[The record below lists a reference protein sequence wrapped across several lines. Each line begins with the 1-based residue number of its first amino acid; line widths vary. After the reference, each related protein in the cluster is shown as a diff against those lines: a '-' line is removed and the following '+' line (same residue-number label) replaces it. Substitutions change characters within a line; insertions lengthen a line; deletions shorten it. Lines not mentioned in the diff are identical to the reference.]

1 MNMKADLSVDLSSFP
16 LIAVILTRG
25 DHCQVGILLMI
36 IKLLLSYYWLL
47 SLFWY
52 WQGATTGGRPFS
64 DGHIVKQTAGWLQ
77 MMIVAMMKMIL
88 MILMVM
94 KTELLVATQYNLEL
108 RGVRTRNTQRVLI
121 KLQLKD
127 SSGKQGFFF
136 DIIDRQK
143 CGDDDD
149 SCLHVDDEFL
159 RSARTKVWG
168 KNDAKALQTAKMF
181 W

>member
-1 MNMKADLSVDLSSFP
+1 
-16 LIAVILTRG
+16 
-25 DHCQVGILLMI
+25 
-36 IKLLLSYYWLL
+36 
-47 SLFWY
+47 
-52 WQGATTGGRPFS
+52 
-64 DGHIVKQTAGWLQ
+64 
-77 MMIVAMMKMIL
+77 MMIVAMVKMIL

-143 CGDDDD
+143 CGDDEG
-149 SCLHVDDEFL
+149 SCLHIDDEFL
-159 RSARTKVWG
+159 RSARTKV
-168 KNDAKALQTAKMF
+168 
-181 W
+181 

>member
-1 MNMKADLSVDLSSFP
+1 M
-16 LIAVILTRG
+16 
-25 DHCQVGILLMI
+25 
-36 IKLLLSYYWLL
+36 
-47 SLFWY
+47 
-52 WQGATTGGRPFS
+52 
-64 DGHIVKQTAGWLQ
+64 
-77 MMIVAMMKMIL
+77 L

-108 RGVRTRNTQRVLI
+108 RGVRTRNTQRVMI

-149 SCLHVDDEFL
+149 EGSCLHIDDEFL
-159 RSARTKVWG
+159 RSARTKV
-168 KNDAKALQTAKMF
+168 
-181 W
+181 

>member
-1 MNMKADLSVDLSSFP
+1 MK
-16 LIAVILTRG
+16 
-25 DHCQVGILLMI
+25 QN
-36 IKLLLSYYWLL
+36 
-47 SLFWY
+47 
-52 WQGATTGGRPFS
+52 
-64 DGHIVKQTAGWLQ
+64 AGWPQ
-77 MMIVAMMKMIL
+77 MMIKMML

-108 RGVRTRNTQRVLI
+108 RGVRTRNTQRVMI

-149 SCLHVDDEFL
+149 SCLHIDDEFL

-168 KNDAKALQTAKMF
+168 KNDAKAFQTAKVLSTYWVLF
-181 W
+181 ELVRSKKGFLPKSYLGWKLIDLVSPDQWYQLFGTLTFVGGPV

>member
-1 MNMKADLSVDLSSFP
+1 
-16 LIAVILTRG
+16 
-25 DHCQVGILLMI
+25 
-36 IKLLLSYYWLL
+36 
-47 SLFWY
+47 
-52 WQGATTGGRPFS
+52 
-64 DGHIVKQTAGWLQ
+64 
-77 MMIVAMMKMIL
+77 MMILAMVQMIL
-88 MILMVM
+88 MILM
-94 KTELLVATQYNLEL
+94 KIELLVATQYNLEL

-159 RSARTKVWG
+159 RSARTKV
-168 KNDAKALQTAKMF
+168 
-181 W
+181 